1 MLGAVGADGKITVYD
16 NDGFI
21 TGPTG
26 RQEVI
31 DIHDANYWLGTDP
44 ADITIYRLDPNQQYL
59 IEGTPLAEVIQGSV
73 FNDLIQPGGGADTI
87 TGGPGDNEIQD
98 TTAHLNTVTVTD
110 LKAGDTLDF
119 TDLNPALAQLSFT
132 GGILTV
138 GDGMHFAQLRLLGLT
153 NPVFSSRSDGNGG
166 TLVTLAGGHGD
177 VHMMCFDGLAYDF
190 QAVGDFVAVQSSDA
204 GNPWQV
210 QIRTASAPGA
220 TSNTTELAAMI
231 GDVRI
236 SFAVGR
242 DMLVH
247 VDGIADAALHAG
259 GVQGFAGGTLA
270 QLSNNVYQLSWST
283 GRSVTITDQGDYL
296 DWVVGLGS
304 QDGPGS
310 VKGLLGSNS
319 GRATDF
325 QLPDGTVLHHPSD
338 AEILGVFADAWRVAP
353 DASLLGDGSRA
364 TAALVQAM
372 SGELVPANA
381 AHDFSAPLQNANSQ
395 YAGDL
400 AAASAQ
406 YSSFHA

>member
-31 DIHDANYWLGTDP
+31 DIHNANYWLGTDP

-87 TGGPGDNEIQD
+87 TGGPGNNEIQD

-110 LKAGDTLDF
+110 LNAGDTLDF
-119 TDLNPALAQLSFT
+119 TDLNSALAELSFT
-132 GGILTV
+132 NGILTV

-166 TLVTLAGGHGD
+166 TLVSVAGGFGD

-190 QAVGDFVAVQSSDA
+190 QAVGDFVAVQSNDA

-220 TSNTTELAAMI
+220 TSITTGLAAMI

-242 DMLVH
+242 DKLVH
-247 VDGIADAALHAG
+247 VDGIADA
-259 GVQGFAGGTLA
+259 
-270 QLSNNVYQLSWST
+270 
-283 GRSVTITDQGDYL
+283 
-296 DWVVGLGS
+296 
-304 QDGPGS
+304 
-310 VKGLLGSNS
+310 
-319 GRATDF
+319 
-325 QLPDGTVLHHPSD
+325 
-338 AEILGVFADAWRVAP
+338 
-353 DASLLGDGSRA
+353 
-364 TAALVQAM
+364 
-372 SGELVPANA
+372 
-381 AHDFSAPLQNANSQ
+381 
-395 YAGDL
+395 
-400 AAASAQ
+400 
-406 YSSFHA
+406 